1 MKIKLIIFAALFASL
16 SIAQV
21 LYHSPLR
28 ITKFDRA
35 TATLSWTNQ
44 VCGNVP
50 VYQLLRTTTV
60 TGNWQHFSYVTNLR
74 SALLT
79 NSLGTNSGA
88 VFHKLAWSSD
98 RPMVFA
104 YEFDEGFGFGPCIFG
119 TLRVSLANIPS
130 GTWQCEDDGFCFD
143 GAHPT
148 GSGNFTLS
156 SVVDWTVSPQIAR
169 LYFSNQPEGGT
180 FLEGTLQQTI
190 VNGECAYT
198 GMSGIVY
205 QGGFAGFTPI
215 GTFIA
220 TRTQ

>member
-1 MKIKLIIFAALFASL
+1 MKTKLIIFAALFASI

-21 LYHSPLR
+21 LYNSPLR

-60 TGNWQHFSYVTNLR
+60 TGNWQHFFYVTNLR
-74 SALLT
+74 SAPLT
-79 NSLGTNSGA
+79 NSLGTNTGA

-98 RPMVFA
+98 TQMVFD
-104 YEFDEGFGFGPCIFG
+104 YEFDEGFGFGPCIDG

-130 GTWQCEDDGFCFD
+130 GTWQFEDDGFCF
-143 GAHPT
+143 AEEHPT
-148 GSGNFTLS
+148 GSGNFTQGS
-156 SVVDWTVSPQIAR
+156 VDWTVLPHIAR

-180 FLEGTLQQTI
+180 YLEGTLQQTI

-198 GMSGIVY
+198 GMSGTVY

-220 TRTQ
+220 TRIQ